1 MYRLIIEHIVKQV
14 LKEAK
19 SASANTKAKKKLLSS
34 EEAKG
39 LFVDRGGT
47 DRIGNPTG
55 VSDKEFRDILM
66 AVFGLE
72 DKDINP
78 IGPTER
84 GSLSG
89 KFITYNFP
97 FEGTRVS
104 LVLAGAG
111 KEQQQRQETGLIAA
125 INSIE
130 GEKTIVFKGNNRTL
144 KGVTAAKKATE
155 KGGGWRFEPYAD
167 IDLSV
172 EGKEMKISAK
182 GLDVPNLG
190 GGGLS
195 GLDNLNNPTVNDFV
209 QKAYNQLAADYQKI
223 IDTDPKLKGRDL
235 QGNKLFRNYYATI
248 PTEVEVPILK
258 GTEEMGGPIDYMYV
272 GSMDVD
278 VEIKGNVITV
288 NGSLYTVEEFAKQGS
303 PLYIRIAKRDGPC
316 YFTTEKNSNL
326 TNIDVPKIFAI
337 KPDGSGKAQS
347 RLFITNKTTKNKG
360 Y

>member
-19 SASANTKAKKKLLSS
+19 STSANTKAKRKLLSS
-34 EEAKG
+34 GEAKG
-39 LFVDRGGT
+39 LFVDRQGT

-55 VSDKEFRDILM
+55 VSDRKFRDILM
-66 AVFGLE
+66 AVLGLE

-78 IGPTER
+78 IGPTEK

-89 KFITYNFP
+89 RFITYNFP

-104 LVLAGAG
+104 LVLAGTG
-111 KEQQQRQETGLIAA
+111 KEQSQRQETGLIAA
-125 INSIE
+125 INSIK

-144 KGVTAAKKATE
+144 KGVTAAKKTTG
-155 KGGGWRFEPYAD
+155 KGKGWRFEPYAD
-167 IDLSV
+167 IDLSIG
-172 EGKEMKISAK
+172 GKEIKISAK

-195 GLDNLNNPTVNDFV
+195 GFDNLNNPTVNAFV
-209 QKAYNQLAADYQKI
+209 EKAYNQLAADYQEI
-223 IDTDPKLKGRDL
+223 INTDPRLKGRNL

-258 GTEEMGGPIDYMYV
+258 GTKEMGGPIDYMYV

-278 VEIKGNVITV
+278 AKVEGNVITV
-288 NGSLYTVEEFAKQGS
+288 NGSLYTVGEFAEQGS
-303 PLYIRIAKRDGPC
+303 PLYIRIAKRQGPC
-316 YFTTEKNSNL
+316 YFTTEINPNL
-326 TNIDVPKIFAI
+326 DNIQVPKIFAI
-337 KPDGSGKAQS
+337 KPDGSGQTQS
-347 RLFITNKTTKNKG
+347 RLFVNTKATKQG
-360 Y
+360 DY